1 MRQDDS
7 VSPTPTEPWG
17 TPAER
22 RLWTGAAVVAA
33 LAAGTVIAT
42 QTYLSMIHHG
52 HDWWRLFVWQ
62 AVSWSFWGFVGP
74 VLIQRG
80 AQLRGR
86 SGADVLRANWL
97 LSLGTVLAH
106 LLVST
111 TLMVAL
117 QPYAPVE
124 RTTLPG
130 ALTNSGLPWI
140 AIDLLL
146 FWLLIAS
153 GRILG
158 EQQRAR
164 AFALRESRLEAELAR
179 AQLEALRLK
188 IQPHFLFNTLNSI
201 AALVRKR
208 SNPEALNMLLE
219 LSHLLRVSLDESG
232 QQFVPLRRE
241 LDFSRRYVQLQQH
254 RFGDR
259 LRYTEAV
266 PDALMDRPV
275 PNLVLQPL
283 LENAIQHG
291 LSGRAEG
298 GRVTLRVSELPDTL
312 GKEHREKQNG
322 LRIEVED
329 DGDGL
334 PDGFDLSRTSGLG
347 LASTRERFS
356 HLFPE
361 HPDAGLFVEPSPTG
375 GTLATLILPTP
386 VDVAPPVRAAV

>member
-1 MRQDDS
+1 MRAEHGES
-7 VSPTPTEPWG
+7 TTPTAPWG

-22 RLWTGAAVVAA
+22 RLWTGVAVVAA

-62 AVSWSFWGFVGP
+62 ALTWSFWGFVGP

-80 AQLRGR
+80 AKLRGR
-86 SGADVLRANWL
+86 SGFDVVRANWL

-106 LLVST
+106 LLVSVL
-111 TLMVAL
+111 LMVAL

-124 RTTLPG
+124 RTTLLG
-130 ALTNSGLPWI
+130 AVTNSGLPWI
-140 AIDLLL
+140 SIDLLL
-146 FWLLIAS
+146 FWLLLAS

-164 AFALRESRLEAELAR
+164 AYALHQSRLEAELAR

-219 LSHLLRVSLDESG
+219 LSHLLRVSLDNSE

-259 LRYTEAV
+259 LRYAEEV
-266 PDALMDRPV
+266 PEALMDRPV
-275 PNLVLQPL
+275 PNLILQPL

-298 GRVTLRVSELPDTL
+298 GRITVRVTKFARD
-312 GKEHREKQNG
+312 GDCEHGG
-322 LRIEVED
+322 LQIQVED
-329 DGDGL
+329 DGAGL
-334 PDGFDLSRTSGLG
+334 PDDFDLSQTSGLG
-347 LASTRERFS
+347 LASTRERVS

-361 HPDAGLFVEPSPTG
+361 RAELLVEPTEAG
-375 GTLATLILPTP
+375 GTRATLHLPTP
-386 VDVAPPVRAAV
+386 ADLTPPAHAAAV